1 MKLNG
6 IHQVLVYADDVNIL
20 GRSIRTTNEY
30 TSALRFANKE
40 TGLEVNAD
48 KSKYMVM
55 SRNQNAGRIHDTKID
70 NSSFERAKELKYLG
84 TNLNQN
90 SFQEEFK
97 RRLKS
102 GNAFYHS
109 VQNLLSSS
117 LLHKNLK
124 IVIYRTTILPI
135 VLYGCESWSL
145 MLREE
150 RRLRLFENR
159 VLKRVFGP
167 KRDEVTGEWR

>member
-1 MKLNG
+1 
-6 IHQVLVYADDVNIL
+6 
-20 GRSIRTTNEY
+20 
-30 TSALRFANKE
+30 
-40 TGLEVNAD
+40 
-48 KSKYMVM
+48 MVM

-117 LLHKNLK
+117 LLSKNLK
-124 IVIYRTTILPI
+124 IEMYRTIIFLV
-135 VLYGCESWSL
+135 VLYGCETWSL
-145 MLREE
+145 TMREDRGLRV
-150 RRLRLFENR
+150 FGNR
-159 VLKRVFGP
+159 VLRRTFGP
-167 KRDEVTGEWR
+167 KRDEVTR